1 MAVTIWCQHMGSTFP
16 AVTVIL
22 LLNYNVP
29 FPLSSHGMKGSP
41 GKLCPFHS
49 VGVFWQETCDGGGCK
64 THVRVGQ
71 GVPSP

>member
-1 MAVTIWCQHMGSTFP
+1 MGSTFP

-29 FPLSSHGMKGSP
+29 FPLSSHRMKGSP

-49 VGVFWQETCDGGGCK
+49 VGVFCRKPVMEEAVK
-64 THVRVGQ
+64 
-71 GVPSP
+71 PM